1 MEHREMTITKY
12 GRLALPLLAALV
24 MGACDGGTGGSG
36 SSRVSIRL
44 TDAPGDLKEAW
55 VRVDRIYLMGGPA
68 DSVQGGGRV
77 DLLTTQTGW
86 VNLLTLSGGKT
97 AELVNGA
104 VVPAGT
110 YREMRFVVCEAYVV
124 TDAGDVYATNQ
135 ATLPAGVTADGTL
148 QVPSGCSSGIK
159 VKFPSGEPVELASDA
174 AIVTVDFDVS
184 QSFGHQA
191 GNSGRWVMHP
201 VIHATAVGFAGGIA
215 GTVAVAQGVTLPT
228 CGGAA
233 VAVTAFVPQATA
245 GTETFTSAVGTDG
258 RYHITVAPGTYTM
271 GYAPALSFANGDSLM
286 VTAAPS
292 VASAAVA
299 AGGTTTVDYSITAAT
314 CKAKAP

>member
-1 MEHREMTITKY
+1 MTIKKY
-12 GRLALPLLAALV
+12 GRLGLPLLAALA

-36 SSRVSIRL
+36 DARVSIRL

-55 VRVDRIYLMGGPA
+55 VRVDRIYLKGGPA
-68 DSVQGGGRV
+68 DSARGRGGV
-77 DLLTTQTGW
+77 DLLTTRTDW
-86 VNLLTLSGGKT
+86 VNLLTLSGGRT

-104 VVPAGT
+104 VVPAGR
-110 YREMRFVVCEAYVV
+110 YSELRFVVCEAYVV
-124 TDAGDVYATNQ
+124 EKDGDVYATSQ
-135 ATLPAGVTADGTL
+135 AQLPAGVTADGQL

-159 VKFPSGEPVELASDA
+159 VKFPNDQPVELESDA
-174 AIVTVDFDVS
+174 TILTVDFDVS

-201 VIHATAVGFAGGIA
+201 VVHATAVGFAGGIA
-215 GTVAVAQGVTLPT
+215 GTVAVAQGVTLPA
-228 CGGAA
+228 CGGSP
-233 VAVTAFVPQATA
+233 VAVTAFVPQAVA
-245 GTETFTSAVGTDG
+245 GTSTFTSAVGTDG
-258 RYHITVAPGTYTM
+258 RYRITVAPGTYTM

-292 VASAAVA
+292 AASATVAS
-299 AGGTTTVDYSITAAT
+299 GGTATVDYSITAAT